1 MALLEYLNK
10 PAPASMDEVVAPVV
24 PEGHKV
30 SEIRPAGPHIPKPAS
45 MDEVIAPA
53 QPVAHV
59 VSEIRP
65 ATPKQ
70 PNYADA
76 IGQKGL
82 YGFFKDFYQKPD
94 LEKEEKIT
102 RRERA
107 LSLLGDIAN
116 LSGQMFASTKGAR
129 QFAPINSQVPKYNE
143 RLQRLRDAKRVNDAD
158 YQNKS
163 LSMIFKDYES
173 KRADDMYKRQQE
185 AAKAATELKYNRD
198 LTLKQIDQAFQIGML
213 DAKGK
218 QALQQQAIKA
228 KDAKELAALNHK
240 YRLNEIETK
249 ENSNNSKIV
258 DSVIG
263 GDGNVYTRNTRLTP
277 NEAQQIVLGS
287 GMGEDDLAPFLS
299 HERDN
304 MGNIIKTKT
313 DWQAAAAYA
322 LQNGMI
328 PAEELKS
335 RGFKYGGRTEKDESA
350 SLGLGWNENS
360 NNGKSL
366 GLNW

>member
-1 MALLEYLNK
+1 
-10 PAPASMDEVVAPVV
+10 
-24 PEGHKV
+24 
-30 SEIRPAGPHIPKPAS
+30 
-45 MDEVIAPA
+45 
-53 QPVAHV
+53 
-59 VSEIRP
+59 
-65 ATPKQ
+65 
-70 PNYADA
+70 
-76 IGQKGL
+76 
-82 YGFFKDFYQKPD
+82 
-94 LEKEEKIT
+94 
-102 RRERA
+102 
-107 LSLLGDIAN
+107 
-116 LSGQMFASTKGAR
+116 
-129 QFAPINSQVPKYNE
+129 
-143 RLQRLRDAKRVNDAD
+143 
-158 YQNKS
+158 
-163 LSMIFKDYES
+163 
-173 KRADDMYKRQQE
+173 
-185 AAKAATELKYNRD
+185 
-198 LTLKQIDQAFQIGML
+198 ML
-213 DAKGK
+213 DARGK

-304 MGNIIKTKT
+304 MGNITKTKT

-335 RGFKYGGRTEKDESA
+335 RGFKYGGRTEKEEST

>member
-10 PAPASMDEVVAPVV
+10 PVPAPASINEAVSPAV
-24 PEGHKV
+24 PEGHTV
-30 SEIRPAGPHIPKPAS
+30 SEIRPA
-45 MDEVIAPA
+45 IAPA
-53 QPVAHV
+53 
-59 VSEIRP
+59 
-65 ATPKQ
+65 TPE

-116 LSGQMFASTKGAR
+116 LGGQMFASSKGAR

-143 RLQRLRDAKRVNDAD
+143 RLQRLRDAKRANDAD
-158 YQNKS
+158 FQNKS
-163 LSMIFKDYES
+163 LSAIFKDYEG
-173 KRADDMYKRQQE
+173 KRAEDLYIRQQE

-213 DAKGK
+213 DTKGK
-218 QALQQQAIKA
+218 QILQQQAIKA
-228 KDAKELAALNHK
+228 KDAKDLAALNHK

-258 DSVIG
+258 DSAIG
-263 GDGNVYTRNTRLTP
+263 GDGNVYTRNTRLTD
-277 NEAQQIVLGS
+277 NEAMQIVQSS
-287 GMGEDDLAPFLS
+287 GLNGGDLDAFTTGVKVDTYGKPVS
-299 HERDN
+299 
-304 MGNIIKTKT
+304 GTGKV
-313 DWQAAAAYA
+313 DWRAAAAHA

-335 RGFKYGGRTEKDESA
+335 RGFKLGGATDKKEVA
-350 SLGLGWNENS
+350 PWVS
-360 NNGKSL
+360 NNQSSNNKAPWL
-366 GLNW
+366 K

>member
-1 MALLEYLNK
+1 
-10 PAPASMDEVVAPVV
+10 
-24 PEGHKV
+24 
-30 SEIRPAGPHIPKPAS
+30 
-45 MDEVIAPA
+45 
-53 QPVAHV
+53 
-59 VSEIRP
+59 
-65 ATPKQ
+65 
-70 PNYADA
+70 
-76 IGQKGL
+76 
-82 YGFFKDFYQKPD
+82 
-94 LEKEEKIT
+94 
-102 RRERA
+102 
-107 LSLLGDIAN
+107 
-116 LSGQMFASTKGAR
+116 MFASSKGAR

-143 RLQRLRDAKRVNDAD
+143 RLQRLRDAKRANDAD

-163 LSMIFKDYES
+163 LSAIFKDYEGR
-173 KRADDMYKRQQE
+173 RADDMYKRQQE
-185 AAKAATELKYNRD
+185 AAKVATELKYNRD

-287 GMGEDDLAPFLS
+287 GMGEDDLAPFVTY
-299 HERDN
+299 ERDDKE
-304 MGNIIKTKT
+304 NITKTKT

-335 RGFKYGGRTEKDESA
+335 RGFKLGGATDKKEVA
-350 SLGLGWNENS
+350 PWIS
-360 NNGKSL
+360 NNQSSNNKAPWL
-366 GLNW
+366 K

>member
-82 YGFFKDFYQKPD
+82 YGFFKDFYRKPD

-116 LSGQMFASTKGAR
+116 LSGQMFASSKGAR

-173 KRADDMYKRQQE
+173 KRADDMNKRQQE

-228 KDAKELAALNHK
+228 KDAKELATLNHK

-304 MGNIIKTKT
+304 MGNITKTKT

-335 RGFKYGGRTEKDESA
+335 RGFKLGGATDKKEVA
-350 SLGLGWNENS
+350 PWIS
-360 NNGKSL
+360 NNQSSNNKAPWL
-366 GLNW
+366 K

>member
-30 SEIRPAGPHIPKPAS
+30 SEIRPA
-45 MDEVIAPA
+45 
-53 QPVAHV
+53 
-59 VSEIRP
+59 
-65 ATPKQ
+65 TPKQ

-76 IGQKGL
+76 IGQKGI

-107 LSLLGDIAN
+107 LSLLGDIAT

-335 RGFKYGGRTEKDESA
+335 RGFKYGGRTEKEESA

>member
-1 MALLEYLNK
+1 MTLLEYLNK

-24 PEGHKV
+24 PEGHK
-30 SEIRPAGPHIPKPAS
+30 
-45 MDEVIAPA
+45 
-53 QPVAHV
+53 

-94 LEKEEKIT
+94 LEKEEKVT

-116 LSGQMFASTKGAR
+116 LGGQMFASSKGAR

-143 RLQRLRDAKRVNDAD
+143 RLQRLRDAKRANDAD

-163 LSMIFKDYES
+163 LSAIFKDY
-173 KRADDMYKRQQE
+173 DDMYKRQQE
-185 AAKAATELKYNRD
+185 AAKVATELKYNRD

-287 GMGEDDLAPFLS
+287 GMGEDDLAPFVTY
-299 HERDN
+299 ERDDKE
-304 MGNIIKTKT
+304 NITKTKT

-335 RGFKYGGRTEKDESA
+335 RGFKLGGATDKKEVA
-350 SLGLGWNENS
+350 PWIS
-360 NNGKSL
+360 NNQSSNNKAPWL
-366 GLNW
+366 K

>member
-10 PAPASMDEVVAPVV
+10 PVPAPASINEAVSPAV
-24 PEGHKV
+24 PEGHTV
-30 SEIRPAGPHIPKPAS
+30 SEIRPA
-45 MDEVIAPA
+45 IAPA
-53 QPVAHV
+53 
-59 VSEIRP
+59 
-65 ATPKQ
+65 TPE

-116 LSGQMFASTKGAR
+116 LGGQMFASSKGAR

-143 RLQRLRDAKRVNDAD
+143 RLQRIRDAKRANDVD
-158 YQNKS
+158 FQNKS
-163 LSMIFKDYES
+163 LSMIFKDYEG
-173 KRADDMYKRQQE
+173 KRAEDLYKRQQE
-185 AAKAATELKYNRD
+185 AAKASMEFKYQRD
-198 LTLKQIDQAFQIGML
+198 LTLKQIDQAFQVGML

-218 QALQQQAIKA
+218 QALSQQAARA

-240 YRLNEIETK
+240 YRLSEIKTK
-249 ENSNNSKIV
+249 DNSNSSKIV
-258 DSVIG
+258 DSAIG

-287 GMGEDDLAPFLS
+287 GMGEEDLAPFLS

-304 MGNIIKTKT
+304 MGNITKTKT

-335 RGFKYGGRTEKDESA
+335 RGFKLGGATDKKEVA
-350 SLGLGWNENS
+350 PWVS
-360 NNGKSL
+360 NNQSSNNKAPWL
-366 GLNW
+366 K

>member
-1 MALLEYLNK
+1 MALLEYLNRPNK
-10 PAPASMDEVVAPVV
+10 QPAPASMDEVIAPVV

-30 SEIRPAGPHIPKPAS
+30 SEIRPA
-45 MDEVIAPA
+45 
-53 QPVAHV
+53 
-59 VSEIRP
+59 
-65 ATPKQ
+65 TPE
-70 PNYADA
+70 PNYADE
-76 IGQKGL
+76 IGKKGY
-82 YGFFKDFYQKPD
+82 YGFFKDFYKKPD

-116 LSGQMFASTKGAR
+116 LGGQMFASSKGAR

-143 RLQRLRDAKRVNDAD
+143 RLQRIRDAKRANDAD
-158 YQNKS
+158 FQNKS
-163 LSMIFKDYES
+163 LSAIFKDYEG
-173 KRADDMYKRQQE
+173 KRADDLYKRQQE

-198 LTLKQIDQAFQIGML
+198 LILKQIDQAFQMGML

-218 QALQQQAIKA
+218 QALEQQAIKA
-228 KDAKELAALNHK
+228 KDEKELAALNHK
-240 YRLNEIETK
+240 YRLNEIKTK

-258 DSVIG
+258 DSAIG
-263 GDGNVYTRNTRLTP
+263 GDGNVYTRNTRLTL

-287 GMGEDDLAPFLS
+287 GMGEDDLAPFVTY
-299 HERDN
+299 ERDDKE
-304 MGNIIKTKT
+304 NITKTKT

-335 RGFKYGGRTEKDESA
+335 RGFKLGGAADKKEVA
-350 SLGLGWNENS
+350 PWVS
-360 NNGKSL
+360 NNQSSNNKAPWL
-366 GLNW
+366 K